1 MLLMSFSQ
9 KGIDELR
16 RHQEHMLMR
25 HPDGDY
31 VVSEGFDDGKPSYSI
46 GRQGACMP
54 SQLSAGTKLTFA
66 YSTFLVP

>member
-31 VVSEGFDDGKPSYSI
+31 VVSEGFDDGKYFYS
-46 GRQGACMP
+46 
-54 SQLSAGTKLTFA
+54 
-66 YSTFLVP
+66 